1 MAPPQNNNQLTTPR
15 GPTTQSTNPIYVYT
29 KFVVASARVTSAIAA
44 AMMASSNSSGV
55 SELKALHHSANAL
68 SSPRERSGRNTPRD
82 RNHAYASLVD
92 IVRPRTVPVLTPR
105 HSTTSSP
112 RGNTAQKD
120 DKLPAVGKQSE
131 QVDSGSDSST
141 DRELDNPASRPR
153 TIPAS
158 TTAAPLTGDRE
169 VFPAWIRE
177 RKDFQVF
184 FPRFSDHVVTDEEI
198 LQQGVPKEPSERNIV
213 ELQCIARWI
222 MKIPSMSTFLDLNQA
237 TEIAK
242 LARYRA
248 FRPHEYVFRKGDIGD
263 ACYLVLSGE
272 VHILIDGEKVASV
285 TKNSAFGDIAL
296 QLENATRG
304 ADVKASFP
312 TGTGN
317 PTPSPGAL
325 TPNSSLPP
333 VGCEV
338 LMIMAEDY
346 HKTLA
351 RCQTRR
357 RKHLVNW
364 LHTEV
369 TLFRDCVESKLH
381 FFELVSID
389 VPLKKGEILYTQ
401 GESVGAFY
409 VVRSGRVRLEVDILY
424 ERRHRW
430 PCGKHSWKQQVHAVR
445 SRVPFHTEES
455 AGFFGFEMF
464 IEGQQTRAY
473 TVVADSPTVELVA
486 LNRVDCFSP
495 YFSFTPRALDRIHDK
510 NDKCRDMAQRK
521 VQHQLRA
528 FRRSQTAAAHKN
540 IPENNSSVIIQRKF
554 PQSRE
559 TPEFQFPCLRPA
571 KWKAENEVVCTLQ
584 QACQ

>member
-1 MAPPQNNNQLTTPR
+1 MAPPQPVTPR
-15 GPTTQSTNPIYVYT
+15 GPITQSTNPIYVYT
-29 KFVVASARVTSAIAA
+29 KFVLASARATSAIAA
-44 AMMASSNSSGV
+44 AMMATSNSSGV
-55 SELKALHHSANAL
+55 NELKTLHNSANAL
-68 SSPRERSGRNTPRD
+68 SSPRERTPREVT
-82 RNHAYASLVD
+82 HAYASLVD
-92 IVRPRTVPVLTPR
+92 IVRPRTVPVLSPR
-105 HSTTSSP
+105 QSTTASP
-112 RGNTAQKD
+112 RGGVGVVRRES
-120 DKLPAVGKQSE
+120 KLPLVRKQSD
-131 QVDSGSDSST
+131 QVESSSGGCT
-141 DRELDNPASRPR
+141 GREPESQQERPR
-153 TIPAS
+153 TSSS
-158 TTAAPLTGDRE
+158 TTTTPPLTGDRE
-169 VFPAWIRE
+169 VFPSWIRE

-242 LARYRA
+242 LAKYRA
-248 FRPHEYVFRKGDIGD
+248 FRPQEFVFRKGDVGD

-272 VHILIDGEKVASV
+272 VYILIDGEKVASV
-285 TKNSAFGDIAL
+285 TKNAAFGDIAL

-304 ADVKASFP
+304 ADVQAAPASPAGNVTP
-312 TGTGN
+312 T
-317 PTPSPGAL
+317 L
-325 TPNSSLPP
+325 TLSSSQQPI
-333 VGCEV
+333 GCEV

-389 VPLKKGEILYTQ
+389 VPLKRGEVLYTQ

-409 VVRSGRVRLEVDILY
+409 VVRSGRVRLEVDIQY

-445 SRVPFHTEES
+445 SRVPFHTEDS

-473 TVVADSPTVELVA
+473 TVVADSPTVELIA

-510 NDKCRDMAQRK
+510 NDKYRDTAQRK
-521 VQHQLRA
+521 VQQQLRA
-528 FRRSQTAAAHKN
+528 FRRSQTAAAHKAT
-540 IPENNSSVIIQRKF
+540 PDAHPPVIVQRKF
-554 PQSRE
+554 PHSRE

-571 KWKAENEVVCTLQ
+571 KWNADNEVVSALQ

>member
-1 MAPPQNNNQLTTPR
+1 MTTPS
-15 GPTTQSTNPIYVYT
+15 PNQQLQVPPATQSTNPIYVYT
-29 KFVVASARVTSAIAA
+29 KFVVASARATTAVAA
-44 AMMASSNSSGV
+44 AMMANSNSSGI
-55 SELKALHHSANAL
+55 SELKALHNSTNAL
-68 SSPRERSGRNTPRD
+68 TSPRERSAKNTPRD

-92 IVRPRTVPVLTPR
+92 IVRPRTVPVLSSRQT
-105 HSTTSSP
+105 STSP
-112 RGNTAQKD
+112 RGNTEQKD
-120 DKLPAVGKQSE
+120 GKLPRVRRQSQAEGSGESRTSRE
-131 QVDSGSDSST
+131 Q
-141 DRELDNPASRPR
+141 DNQDSRPR
-153 TIPAS
+153 TTPAPS
-158 TTAAPLTGDRE
+158 TAPLTGDRE

-184 FPRFSDHVVTDEEI
+184 FPRFSDHVITDEEI

-242 LARYRA
+242 LAKYRA
-248 FRPHEYVFRKGDIGD
+248 FRPQEYVFRKGDVGD

-304 ADVKASFP
+304 ADVQAAFP
-312 TGTGN
+312 PGTA
-317 PTPSPGAL
+317 SPGVL
-325 TPNSSLPP
+325 TPNSSQSAI
-333 VGCEV
+333 GCEV

-409 VVRSGRVRLEVDILY
+409 IVRSGRVRLEVDIQY

-430 PCGKHSWKQQVHAVR
+430 PCDKHKWKQQVHAVR

-464 IEGQQTRAY
+464 IKGQQTRAY
-473 TVVADSPTVELVA
+473 TVVADSPTVELIG

-495 YFSFTPRALDRIHDK
+495 YFSFTPRAQDRIHDK
-510 NDKCRDMAQRK
+510 NDKCRDMALK
-521 VQHQLRA
+521 MVQQQLRA
-528 FRRSQTAAAHKN
+528 FRKSQSAAASKN
-540 IPENNSSVIIQRKF
+540 TPTHPPVVIQHKF
-554 PQSRE
+554 PHSSE
-559 TPEFQFPCLRPA
+559 TPEFQFPRLRPA
-571 KWKAENEVVCTLQ
+571 KWKADNEVVSAFQ

>member
-1 MAPPQNNNQLTTPR
+1 MTSQQPTELIHVPPATR
-15 GPTTQSTNPIYVYT
+15 STNPVYVYT
-29 KFVVASARVTSAIAA
+29 KFVVASARATTAVAA
-44 AMMASSNSSGV
+44 AMMANSNSTGV
-55 SELKALHHSANAL
+55 SELKALHNSANAL
-68 SSPRERSGRNTPRD
+68 TSPRERNTPRD
-82 RNHAYASLVD
+82 KSHAYASLVD
-92 IVRPRTVPVLTPR
+92 IVRPRTVPVLSSR
-105 HSTTSSP
+105 QASTSP
-112 RGNTAQKD
+112 RSSTEQKD
-120 DKLPAVGKQSE
+120 GKLPRVRKQSQLAEGNSTSRE
-131 QVDSGSDSST
+131 Q
-141 DRELDNPASRPR
+141 DNQDSRPR
-153 TIPAS
+153 TTPAP
-158 TTAAPLTGDRE
+158 TAAPLTGDRE

-184 FPRFSDHVVTDEEI
+184 FPRFSEHVITDEEI
-198 LQQGVPKEPSERNIV
+198 LQQGVPKEPTERNIV

-242 LARYRA
+242 LAKYRA
-248 FRPHEYVFRKGDIGD
+248 FHPQEYVFRKGDVGD

-304 ADVKASFP
+304 ADVQAASSSALMS
-312 TGTGN
+312 N
-317 PTPSPGAL
+317 SPLSAI
-325 TPNSSLPP
+325 
-333 VGCEV
+333 GCEV

-389 VPLKKGEILYTQ
+389 VPLKKGEVLYTQ

-409 VVRSGRVRLEVDILY
+409 IVRSGRVRLEVDIQY

-430 PCGKHSWKQQVHAVR
+430 PCDKHKWKQQVHAVR

-464 IEGQQTRAY
+464 IKGQQTRAY
-473 TVVADSPTVELVA
+473 TAVADSPTVELIG

-495 YFSFTPRALDRIHDK
+495 YFSFTPRAQDRIHDK
-510 NDKCRDMAQRK
+510 NDKCRDMALRM
-521 VQHQLRA
+521 VQQQLRA
-528 FRRSQTAAAHKN
+528 FRKSQSAAATKN
-540 IPENNSSVIIQRKF
+540 TPTHPPVVIQRKF
-554 PQSRE
+554 PHSSE
-559 TPEFQFPCLRPA
+559 TPEFQFPRLRPA
-571 KWKAENEVVCTLQ
+571 KWKADNEVVSAFQ

>member
-1 MAPPQNNNQLTTPR
+1 MKPNQHATPR
-15 GPTTQSTNPIYVYT
+15 GPQSTNPIYVYT
-29 KFVVASARVTSAIAA
+29 KFVVASARATSAIAA
-44 AMMASSNSSGV
+44 AMMANSNSSGV
-55 SELKALHHSANAL
+55 SELKALHSSANAL

-82 RNHAYASLVD
+82 TSHALASLVD
-92 IVRPRTVPVLTPR
+92 IVRPRTVPVL
-105 HSTTSSP
+105 SP
-112 RGNTAQKD
+112 RQSSMTRRGSIVQKEG
-120 DKLPAVGKQSE
+120 KLPHVRKQAD
-131 QVDSGSDSST
+131 DSSDSST
-141 DRELDNPASRPR
+141 DREEDNQEVRPR
-153 TIPAS
+153 TASAPPA
-158 TTAAPLTGDRE
+158 AAPLTGDRE

-198 LQQGVPKEPSERNIV
+198 LQQGVPKEPGERNIV

-248 FRPHEYVFRKGDIGD
+248 FRPQEYVFRKGDLGD

-272 VHILIDGEKVASV
+272 VHILIDGEKVAAV

-304 ADVKASFP
+304 ADVQAAL
-312 TGTGN
+312 
-317 PTPSPGAL
+317 SPGAL
-325 TPNSSLPP
+325 TLNSSQPAI
-333 VGCEV
+333 GCEV
-338 LMIMAEDY
+338 LMVMAEDY

-389 VPLKKGEILYTQ
+389 VPLKKGEILYNQ

-409 VVRSGRVRLEVDILY
+409 IVRSGRVRLEVDIQY

-430 PCGKHSWKQQVHAVR
+430 PCGTHSWKQQVHAVR
-445 SRVPFHTEES
+445 SRVPFHIEEG

-473 TVVADSPTVELVA
+473 TVVADSPTVELIA

-510 NDKCRDMAQRK
+510 NDKCRDVAQRK
-521 VQHQLRA
+521 VQQQLRA
-528 FRRSQTAAAHKN
+528 FRRSQTAAAHKST
-540 IPENNSSVIIQRKF
+540 PDSHPPVIVQRKF
-554 PQSRE
+554 PHSHE

-571 KWKAENEVVCTLQ
+571 KWKAPNDVVCALQ

>member
-1 MAPPQNNNQLTTPR
+1 MALPVTPNQQMTPK

-29 KFVVASARVTSAIAA
+29 KFVVASARATTAIAA
-44 AMMASSNSSGV
+44 AMMANSNSSGV
-55 SELKALHHSANAL
+55 SELKTLHNSANAL
-68 SSPRERSGRNTPRD
+68 SSPRERNSPRD
-82 RNHAYASLVD
+82 TNHAYVSFVD
-92 IVRPRTVPVLTPR
+92 IVRPRTVPVL
-105 HSTTSSP
+105 SP
-112 RGNTAQKD
+112 RQTPSSRHDSTVQKEG
-120 DKLPAVGKQSE
+120 KLPVVRKQSE
-131 QVDSGSDSST
+131 QAASSSDLSSS
-141 DRELDNPASRPR
+141 REQDVQESRPR
-153 TIPAS
+153 STPAPVPVP
-158 TTAAPLTGDRE
+158 AAPLTGDRE

-184 FPRFSDHVVTDEEI
+184 FPRFSEHVVTDEEI
-198 LQQGVPKEPSERNIV
+198 LQQGVPKEPHERNIV

-222 MKIPSMSTFLDLNQA
+222 MNIPSMSTFLDLNQA

-248 FRPHEYVFRKGDIGD
+248 FRPQEYVFRKGDVGD

-272 VHILIDGEKVASV
+272 VHILIDNEKVASV
-285 TKNSAFGDIAL
+285 TKNAAFGDIAL

-304 ADVKASFP
+304 ADVQAAGS
-312 TGTGN
+312 GN
-317 PTPSPGAL
+317 T
-325 TPNSSLPP
+325 TLPP
-333 VGCEV
+333 GTLNSVPPIGCEV

-389 VPLKKGEILYTQ
+389 VPLKKGEVLYTQ

-409 VVRSGRVRLEVDILY
+409 IVRSGRVRLEVDIQY

-430 PCGKHSWKQQVHAVR
+430 PCGKHKWKQQVHAVR

-455 AGFFGFEMF
+455 ASFFGFEMF

-473 TVVADSPTVELVA
+473 TVVADSPTVELIA

-510 NDKCRDMAQRK
+510 SDKCSDMAQRK
-521 VQHQLRA
+521 VHQQLRA
-528 FRRSQTAAAHKN
+528 FRRSQSAATHKST
-540 IPENNSSVIIQRKF
+540 PETNPPVVIQRKF
-554 PQSRE
+554 PHSHE

-571 KWKAENEVVCTLQ
+571 KLKAENEVVYALQ

>member
-1 MAPPQNNNQLTTPR
+1 
-15 GPTTQSTNPIYVYT
+15 
-29 KFVVASARVTSAIAA
+29 
-44 AMMASSNSSGV
+44 
-55 SELKALHHSANAL
+55 
-68 SSPRERSGRNTPRD
+68 
-82 RNHAYASLVD
+82 
-92 IVRPRTVPVLTPR
+92 
-105 HSTTSSP
+105 
-112 RGNTAQKD
+112 
-120 DKLPAVGKQSE
+120 
-131 QVDSGSDSST
+131 
-141 DRELDNPASRPR
+141 
-153 TIPAS
+153 
-158 TTAAPLTGDRE
+158 LTGDRE

-184 FPRFSDHVVTDEEI
+184 FPRFSDHVITDEEI

-222 MKIPSMSTFLDLNQA
+222 MKIPSTSTFLDLNQA

-242 LARYRA
+242 LAKYRA
-248 FRPHEYVFRKGDIGD
+248 FRPQEYVFRKGDVGD

-304 ADVKASFP
+304 ADVQAASP
-312 TGTGN
+312 PGTGN
-317 PTPSPGAL
+317 SSSSPGAS
-325 TPNSSLPP
+325 TPNSSLPAI
-333 VGCEV
+333 GCEV

-389 VPLKKGEILYTQ
+389 VPLKKGEVLYTQ

-409 VVRSGRVRLEVDILY
+409 IVRSGRVRLEVDIQY
-424 ERRHRW
+424 E
-430 PCGKHSWKQQVHAVR
+430 Q
-445 SRVPFHTEES
+445 ES

-464 IEGQQTRAY
+464 IKGQQTRAY
-473 TVVADSPTVELVA
+473 TVVADSPTVELIA

-495 YFSFTPRALDRIHDK
+495 YFSFTPRAQDRIHDK
-510 NDKCRDMAQRK
+510 NDKCRDMALRM
-521 VQHQLRA
+521 VQQQLRA
-528 FRRSQTAAAHKN
+528 FRKSQSAAAANKN
-540 IPENNSSVIIQRKF
+540 TPNHPPVVVQRKF
-554 PQSRE
+554 PHSHE
-559 TPEFQFPCLRPA
+559 TPEFQFPRLRPA
-571 KWKAENEVVCTLQ
+571 KWKADNEVVSALQ

>member
-1 MAPPQNNNQLTTPR
+1 MAPPQANQHVTPR
-15 GPTTQSTNPIYVYT
+15 GPITQSTNPIYVYT
-29 KFVVASARVTSAIAA
+29 KFVVASARATSAIAA
-44 AMMASSNSSGV
+44 AMMATSNSSGV
-55 SELKALHHSANAL
+55 NELKALHNSANAL
-68 SSPRERSGRNTPRD
+68 SSPRERSGRNSPREVT
-82 RNHAYASLVD
+82 HAYTSLVD
-92 IVRPRTVPVLTPR
+92 IVRPRTVPVLSPR
-105 HSTTSSP
+105 QAVAAASP
-112 RGNTAQKD
+112 RGSAVRRES
-120 DKLPAVGKQSE
+120 KLPVVRKQSE
-131 QVDSGSDSST
+131 SSSSSSNT
-141 DRELDNPASRPR
+141 GRDQENQQERPR
-153 TIPAS
+153 TSSS
-158 TTAAPLTGDRE
+158 TAISAPPLTGDRE
-169 VFPAWIRE
+169 VFPSWIRE

-184 FPRFSDHVVTDEEI
+184 FPRFSEHVVTDEEI

-242 LARYRA
+242 LAKYRA
-248 FRPHEYVFRKGDIGD
+248 FRPHEYVFRKGDVGD

-272 VHILIDGEKVASV
+272 VYILIDGEKVASV
-285 TKNSAFGDIAL
+285 TKNAAFGDIAL

-304 ADVKASFP
+304 ADVQAA
-312 TGTGN
+312 
-317 PTPSPGAL
+317 TPSPAGNVVTLSPGTL
-325 TPNSSLPP
+325 TPSSSQQPI
-333 VGCEV
+333 GCEV

-389 VPLKKGEILYTQ
+389 VPLKRGEVLYTQ

-409 VVRSGRVRLEVDILY
+409 VVRSGRVRLEVDIQY

-445 SRVPFHTEES
+445 SRVPFHTEDS

-473 TVVADSPTVELVA
+473 TVVADSPTVELIA

-510 NDKCRDMAQRK
+510 NDKYRDMAQRK
-521 VQHQLRA
+521 VQQQLRA
-528 FRRSQTAAAHKN
+528 FQRSQTAAAHKN
-540 IPENNSSVIIQRKF
+540 IPETHPPVVVQRKF
-554 PQSRE
+554 PHSHE

-571 KWKAENEVVCTLQ
+571 KWKADNEVVSALQ

>member
-1 MAPPQNNNQLTTPR
+1 MAPPQANQQVTPR

-29 KFVVASARVTSAIAA
+29 KFVVASARATSAIAA
-44 AMMASSNSSGV
+44 AMMANGNPSGA
-55 SELKALHHSANAL
+55 SELKALHNSANAA
-68 SSPRERSGRNTPRD
+68 SSPREHNGRNTPQEATR
-82 RNHAYASLVD
+82 AYASLID
-92 IVRPRTVPVLTPR
+92 IVRPRTVPVFSPR
-105 HSTTSSP
+105 QASP
-112 RGNTAQKD
+112 RGGVVRGESR
-120 DKLPAVGKQSE
+120 LPPVRTQSE
-131 QVDSGSDSST
+131 EVETNSESNTGRDEVGQKKTQKSSST
-141 DRELDNPASRPR
+141 TGPP
-153 TIPAS
+153 
-158 TTAAPLTGDRE
+158 PLTGDRE
-169 VFPAWIRE
+169 VFPSWIRE

-242 LARYRA
+242 LAKYRA
-248 FRPHEYVFRKGDIGD
+248 FRPHEFVFRKGDVGD

-272 VHILIDGEKVASV
+272 VNILIDGEKVASV
-285 TKNSAFGDIAL
+285 TKNAAFGDIAL

-304 ADVKASFP
+304 ADVQAASPSP
-312 TGTGN
+312 TGNAT
-317 PTPSPGAL
+317 PTPGTL
-325 TPNSSLPP
+325 TPSSPI
-333 VGCEV
+333 GCEV

-389 VPLKKGEILYTQ
+389 VPLKKGEVLYTQ

-409 VVRSGRVRLEVDILY
+409 VVRSGRVRLEVDIQY

-445 SRVPFHTEES
+445 SRVPFHTEDS

-464 IEGQQTRAY
+464 IEGLQTRAY
-473 TVVADSPTVELVA
+473 TAVADSPTVELIA

-510 NDKCRDMAQRK
+510 SDKYRDLAKRK
-521 VQHQLRA
+521 VQQQLRV
-528 FRRSQTAAAHKN
+528 FQRSQTAAAHKN
-540 IPENNSSVIIQRKF
+540 TPETHPPVVVQRKF
-554 PQSRE
+554 PHSRE

-571 KWKAENEVVCTLQ
+571 KWKADNEVVSALQ

>member
-1 MAPPQNNNQLTTPR
+1 MSTKSTVNMTSPPPNQQLHVP
-15 GPTTQSTNPIYVYT
+15 PATQSTNPIYVYT
-29 KFVVASARVTSAIAA
+29 KFVVASARATTAVAA
-44 AMMASSNSSGV
+44 AMMANSNSSGV
-55 SELKALHHSANAL
+55 SELKALHNSANAL
-68 SSPRERSGRNTPRD
+68 TSPRERSRHSTPRD
-82 RNHAYASLVD
+82 RTHAYASLVD
-92 IVRPRTVPVLTPR
+92 IVRPRTVPVLSSR
-105 HSTTSSP
+105 QASTSP
-112 RGNTAQKD
+112 RGSTVQKD
-120 DKLPAVGKQSE
+120 GKLPRVRKQSE
-131 QVDSGSDSST
+131 QGESSSDARTSR
-141 DRELDNPASRPR
+141 DQDNQESRPR
-153 TIPAS
+153 TTPAP
-158 TTAAPLTGDRE
+158 TTTAPLTGDRE

-184 FPRFSDHVVTDEEI
+184 FPRFSDHVITDEEI

-242 LARYRA
+242 LASTGP
-248 FRPHEYVFRKGDIGD
+248 F
-263 ACYLVLSGE
+263 
-272 VHILIDGEKVASV
+272 VHRNTS
-285 TKNSAFGDIAL
+285 SAKATSATR
-296 QLENATRG
+296 LENATRG
-304 ADVKASFP
+304 ADVQAASP
-312 TGTGN
+312 PGTGN
-317 PTPSPGAL
+317 SSSSPGAS
-325 TPNSSLPP
+325 TPNSSLPAI
-333 VGCEV
+333 GCEV

-389 VPLKKGEILYTQ
+389 VPLKKGEVLYTQ

-409 VVRSGRVRLEVDILY
+409 IVRSGRVRLEVDIQY

-430 PCGKHSWKQQVHAVR
+430 PCDKHKWKQQVHAVR

-464 IEGQQTRAY
+464 IKGQQTRAY
-473 TVVADSPTVELVA
+473 TVVADSPTVELIA

-495 YFSFTPRALDRIHDK
+495 YFSFTPRAQDRIHDK
-510 NDKCRDMAQRK
+510 NDKCRDMALRM
-521 VQHQLRA
+521 VQQQLRA
-528 FRRSQTAAAHKN
+528 FRKSQSAAAANKN
-540 IPENNSSVIIQRKF
+540 TPNHPPVVVQRKF
-554 PQSRE
+554 PHSHE
-559 TPEFQFPCLRPA
+559 TPEFQFPRLRPA
-571 KWKAENEVVCTLQ
+571 KWKADNEVVSALQ

>member
-1 MAPPQNNNQLTTPR
+1 
-15 GPTTQSTNPIYVYT
+15 
-29 KFVVASARVTSAIAA
+29 
-44 AMMASSNSSGV
+44 MMANSNSSGV
-55 SELKALHHSANAL
+55 SELKALHNSANAL
-68 SSPRERSGRNTPRD
+68 TSPRERSRHSTPRD
-82 RNHAYASLVD
+82 RTHEYASLVD
-92 IVRPRTVPVLTPR
+92 IVRPRTVPVLSSR
-105 HSTTSSP
+105 QASTSP
-112 RGNTAQKD
+112 RGSTVQKD
-120 DKLPAVGKQSE
+120 GKLPRVRKQSE
-131 QVDSGSDSST
+131 QGESSSDARTSR
-141 DRELDNPASRPR
+141 DQDNQESRPR
-153 TIPAS
+153 TTPAPT
-158 TTAAPLTGDRE
+158 TTATLTGDRE

-184 FPRFSDHVVTDEEI
+184 FPRFSDHVITDEEI

-242 LARYRA
+242 LAKYRA
-248 FRPHEYVFRKGDIGD
+248 FRPQEYAFRKGDVGD

-304 ADVKASFP
+304 ADVQAASP
-312 TGTGN
+312 PGTGN
-317 PTPSPGAL
+317 SSSSPGAS
-325 TPNSSLPP
+325 TPNSSLPAI
-333 VGCEV
+333 GCEV

-389 VPLKKGEILYTQ
+389 VPLKKGEVLYTQ

-409 VVRSGRVRLEVDILY
+409 IVRSGRVRLEVDIQY

-430 PCGKHSWKQQVHAVR
+430 PCDKHKWKQQVHAVR

-464 IEGQQTRAY
+464 IKGQQTRAY
-473 TVVADSPTVELVA
+473 TVVAASPTVELIA

-495 YFSFTPRALDRIHDK
+495 YFSFTPRAQDRIHDK
-510 NDKCRDMAQRK
+510 NDKCRDMALRM
-521 VQHQLRA
+521 VQQQLRA
-528 FRRSQTAAAHKN
+528 FRKSQSAAAANKN
-540 IPENNSSVIIQRKF
+540 TTNHPPVVVQRKF
-554 PQSRE
+554 PHSHE
-559 TPEFQFPCLRPA
+559 TPEFQFPRLRPA
-571 KWKAENEVVCTLQ
+571 KWKADNEVVSALQ

>member
-1 MAPPQNNNQLTTPR
+1 MAPPVPNQQLTPR
-15 GPTTQSTNPIYVYT
+15 GPTATQSTNPIYVYT
-29 KFVVASARVTSAIAA
+29 KFVVASARATTAIAA
-44 AMMASSNSSGV
+44 AMMANSNSSGV
-55 SELKALHHSANAL
+55 SDLKALRNSANAL
-68 SSPRERSGRNTPRD
+68 SSPRGRNTPGGRT
-82 RNHAYASLVD
+82 HAYASLVD
-92 IVRPRTVPVLTPR
+92 IVRPRTVPVLSTTPR
-105 HSTTSSP
+105 GSTVQKEGKLPLVGQQSEHGENSSDSSSP
-112 RGNTAQKD
+112 RD
-120 DKLPAVGKQSE
+120 H
-131 QVDSGSDSST
+131 
-141 DRELDNPASRPR
+141 DNQDPRPR
-153 TIPAS
+153 TTPAPVA
-158 TTAAPLTGDRE
+158 AAPLTGDLE

-248 FRPHEYVFRKGDIGD
+248 FRPHEYVFRKGDLGD

-304 ADVKASFP
+304 ADVQTVFP
-312 TGTGN
+312 GGAN
-317 PTPSPGAL
+317 ATPPPGAL
-325 TPNSSLPP
+325 TPNSSLPA

-369 TLFRDCVESKLH
+369 SLFRDCVESKLH

-389 VPLKKGEILYTQ
+389 VPLKKGEVLYTQ
-401 GESVGAFY
+401 GESIGAFY
-409 VVRSGRVRLEVDILY
+409 VVRSGRVRLEVDIQY

-445 SRVPFHTEES
+445 SRVPFHTEDS

-510 NDKCRDMAQRK
+510 SDKCRDTAQRK

-540 IPENNSSVIIQRKF
+540 IPDNHPPVVIQRKF

-571 KWKAENEVVCTLQ
+571 KWKADNEVVCALQ
-584 QACQ
+584 HACQ

>member
-1 MAPPQNNNQLTTPR
+1 MTPPQPSPQVTSR
-15 GPTTQSTNPIYVYT
+15 GPRTQSTNPIYVYT
-29 KFVVASARVTSAIAA
+29 KFVVASARATTAIAA
-44 AMMASSNSSGV
+44 AMMANSNSSGV
-55 SELKALHHSANAL
+55 SELKALHTSANAL

-82 RNHAYASLVD
+82 RNHAYTSLVD
-92 IVRPRTVPVLTPR
+92 IVRPRTVPVLSARRTSATPQG
-105 HSTTSSP
+105 SVVQQD
-112 RGNTAQKD
+112 G
-120 DKLPAVGKQSE
+120 KLPTVRKQSQRKESTVDVKTSRE
-131 QVDSGSDSST
+131 QEDQV
-141 DRELDNPASRPR
+141 RPR
-153 TIPAS
+153 S
-158 TTAAPLTGDRE
+158 TPTPTPTTPLTGDRE

-184 FPRFSDHVVTDEEI
+184 FPRFSDHVITDEEI
-198 LQQGVPKEPSERNIV
+198 LQQGVPKEPNERNIV

-222 MKIPSMSTFLDLNQA
+222 MNIPSMSTFLDLNQA

-248 FRPHEYVFRKGDIGD
+248 FRPHEFVFRKGDLGD

-285 TKNSAFGDIAL
+285 TKNAAFGDIAL

-304 ADVKASFP
+304 ADVQAGSL
-312 TGTGN
+312 
-317 PTPSPGAL
+317 PGA
-325 TPNSSLPP
+325 TAI
-333 VGCEV
+333 GCEV

-389 VPLKKGEILYTQ
+389 VPLKKGEVLYTQ

-409 VVRSGRVRLEVDILY
+409 IVRSGRVRLEVDIQY

-430 PCGKHSWKQQVHAVR
+430 PCGKREWRQQVHAVR
-445 SRVPFHTEES
+445 SRVPFHTEED

-464 IEGQQTRAY
+464 IDGQQTRAY
-473 TVVADSPTVELVA
+473 TVVADSPAVELIA

-510 NDKCRDMAQRK
+510 NDKCQDIAQRK
-521 VQHQLRA
+521 VQQQLRA
-528 FRRSQTAAAHKN
+528 FRRSQNAAANKN
-540 IPENNSSVIIQRKF
+540 IPENYPPVRVQLKF
-554 PQSRE
+554 PHSRE

-571 KWKAENEVVCTLQ
+571 KWKADNEVVSALQ

>member
-1 MAPPQNNNQLTTPR
+1 MAPPPLPNQQVTPR

-29 KFVVASARVTSAIAA
+29 KFVVASARATTAIAA
-44 AMMASSNSSGV
+44 AMMANSNSSGV
-55 SELKALHHSANAL
+55 SELKALHSSANAL
-68 SSPRERSGRNTPRD
+68 SSPRDRSGRGTPRD
-82 RNHAYASLVD
+82 RTHAYASLVD
-92 IVRPRTVPVLTPR
+92 IVRPRTVPVLSPR
-105 HSTTSSP
+105 QASTSP
-112 RGNTAQKD
+112 RGSTVQKD
-120 DKLPAVGKQSE
+120 GKLPLVREQSDQAE
-131 QVDSGSDSST
+131 STSDAST
-141 DRELDNPASRPR
+141 NRRQGDQGLRPR
-153 TIPAS
+153 TTPAPS
-158 TTAAPLTGDRE
+158 TTAPLTGDRE

-222 MKIPSMSTFLDLNQA
+222 MRIPSMSTFLDLNQA

-248 FRPHEYVFRKGDIGD
+248 FRPQEYVFRKGGIGD

-272 VHILIDGEKVASV
+272 VHILIDGEKVATV

-304 ADVKASFP
+304 ADVQAAFP
-312 TGTGN
+312 PGSGHV
-317 PTPSPGAL
+317 TPSPGA
-325 TPNSSLPP
+325 NSSLPAI
-333 VGCEV
+333 GCEV

-389 VPLKKGEILYTQ
+389 VPLKKGEVLYTQ

-409 VVRSGRVRLEVDILY
+409 IVRSGRVRLEVDIQY

-430 PCGKHSWKQQVHAVR
+430 PCGNHKWKQQVHAVH

-510 NDKCRDMAQRK
+510 NDKCGDMAQRK
-521 VQHQLRA
+521 VQQQLRA
-528 FRRSQTAAAHKN
+528 FRRSQSVAAHKN
-540 IPENNSSVIIQRKF
+540 TPDNHPPIIVQRKF
-554 PQSRE
+554 PHSQE

-571 KWKAENEVVCTLQ
+571 KWKADNEVVSAFQ
-584 QACQ
+584 QACQR

>member
-1 MAPPQNNNQLTTPR
+1 MRRESKLPLVR
-15 GPTTQSTNPIYVYT
+15 TQSE
-29 KFVVASARVTSAIAA
+29 S
-44 AMMASSNSSGV
+44 SSGG
-55 SELKALHHSANAL
+55 STG
-68 SSPRERSGRNTPRD
+68 REQENQQEQ
-82 RNHAYASLVD
+82 
-92 IVRPRTVPVLTPR
+92 PRT
-105 HSTTSSP
+105 SS
-112 RGNTAQKD
+112 
-120 DKLPAVGKQSE
+120 
-131 QVDSGSDSST
+131 
-141 DRELDNPASRPR
+141 
-153 TIPAS
+153 S
-158 TTAAPLTGDRE
+158 TTAPAPLTGDRE

-242 LARYRA
+242 LAKYRA
-248 FRPHEYVFRKGDIGD
+248 FRPHEYVFRKGDVGD

-272 VHILIDGEKVASV
+272 VYILIDGQKVASV
-285 TKNSAFGDIAL
+285 TKNAAFGDIAL

-304 ADVKASFP
+304 ADVQAAP
-312 TGTGN
+312 AGN
-317 PTPSPGAL
+317 VTPSPG
-325 TPNSSLPP
+325 NSSSQPI
-333 VGCEV
+333 GCEV

-389 VPLKKGEILYTQ
+389 VPLQRGEVLYTQ

-409 VVRSGRVRLEVDILY
+409 VVRSGRVRLEVDIQY

-430 PCGKHSWKQQVHAVR
+430 PSGTHSWKQQVHAVR
-445 SRVPFHTEES
+445 SRVPFHTEDS

-464 IEGQQTRAY
+464 IEGQQTRVY
-473 TVVADSPTVELVA
+473 TVVADSPTVELIA

-510 NDKCRDMAQRK
+510 NDKYRDMAQRK
-521 VQHQLRA
+521 VQQQLRA

-540 IPENNSSVIIQRKF
+540 IPETHPPVVVQRKF
-554 PQSRE
+554 PHSRE

-571 KWKAENEVVCTLQ
+571 TWKADNEVVSALQ

>member
-1 MAPPQNNNQLTTPR
+1 MSTKSTVNMTSPPPNQQLHVP
-15 GPTTQSTNPIYVYT
+15 PATQSTNPIYVYT
-29 KFVVASARVTSAIAA
+29 KFVVASARATTAVAA
-44 AMMASSNSSGV
+44 AMMANSNSSGV
-55 SELKALHHSANAL
+55 SELKALHNSANAL
-68 SSPRERSGRNTPRD
+68 TSPRERSRHSTPRD
-82 RNHAYASLVD
+82 RTHAYASLVD
-92 IVRPRTVPVLTPR
+92 IVRPRTVPVLSSR
-105 HSTTSSP
+105 QASTSP
-112 RGNTAQKD
+112 RGSTVQKD
-120 DKLPAVGKQSE
+120 GKLPRVRKQSE
-131 QVDSGSDSST
+131 QGESSSDARTSR
-141 DRELDNPASRPR
+141 DQDNQESRPR
-153 TIPAS
+153 TTPAP
-158 TTAAPLTGDRE
+158 TTTAPLTGDRE

-184 FPRFSDHVVTDEEI
+184 FPRFSDHVITDEEI

-242 LARYRA
+242 LAKYRA
-248 FRPHEYVFRKGDIGD
+248 FRPQEYVFRKGDVGD

-304 ADVKASFP
+304 ADVQAASP
-312 TGTGN
+312 PGTGN
-317 PTPSPGAL
+317 SSSSPGAS
-325 TPNSSLPP
+325 TPNSSLPAI
-333 VGCEV
+333 GCEV

-389 VPLKKGEILYTQ
+389 VPLKKGEVLYTQ

-409 VVRSGRVRLEVDILY
+409 IVRSGRVRLEVDIQY

-430 PCGKHSWKQQVHAVR
+430 PCDKHKWKQQVHAVPHVYR
-445 SRVPFHTEES
+445 S
-455 AGFFGFEMF
+455 
-464 IEGQQTRAY
+464 
-473 TVVADSPTVELVA
+473 
-486 LNRVDCFSP
+486 
-495 YFSFTPRALDRIHDK
+495 
-510 NDKCRDMAQRK
+510 
-521 VQHQLRA
+521 
-528 FRRSQTAAAHKN
+528 
-540 IPENNSSVIIQRKF
+540 IQRKAPGF
-554 PQSRE
+554 SALKCSSRASKPAHTRLWPILLQS
-559 TPEFQFPCLRPA
+559 
-571 KWKAENEVVCTLQ
+571 N
-584 QACQ
+584 